1 MSIVASYDLVDA
13 ATGETLMEDAMAKDI
28 ARRLGVPIK
37 TIYNSA
43 SRHTRVGGKYRVV
56 SRDGNK
62 ETEHTYSVEF
72 KAYFTAK
79 WNRYRQAAGLP
90 VEEGEE

>member
-1 MSIVASYDLVDA
+1 MSIIASYNLVDT

-28 ARRLGVPIK
+28 ASRLGVPIK
-37 TIYNSA
+37 TIYNAA
-43 SRHTRVGGKYRVV
+43 SRHTRVGKRYTVQA
-56 SRDGNK
+56 RDGSK

-72 KAYFTAK
+72 KAWFTEK

-90 VEEGEE
+90 VEEGGE